1 MESDGIKV
9 NDTTPRAAQDL
20 RFTPSFVDPNS
31 LSYMNFPAQQ
41 SGYYTPNSEGL
52 GPLFHSQA
60 GDLHTPGMSM
70 ITPMSLTQQ
79 LPGPTLTAGGQA
91 FSLDHYDQ
99 HYINPH
105 FHNPQAFAPQP
116 SFAPSAFVH
125 RDSGY
130 DAMDESVDEMSL
142 NDVDMQGNTSQFAT
156 SAAHDLSDT
165 PGSSEK

>member
-1 MESDGIKV
+1 MLAHYSIWHYLTLSPPKRLMESDGIKV

-79 LPGPTLTAGGQA
+79 LPGPTLTAGGRHLAWTTMISTISIHIFTTHRHSPHNRLSHPAHLFTAIQA
-91 FSLDHYDQ
+91 TTLW
-99 HYINPH
+99 
-105 FHNPQAFAPQP
+105 
-116 SFAPSAFVH
+116 
-125 RDSGY
+125 
-130 DAMDESVDEMSL
+130 MSL
-142 NDVDMQGNTSQFAT
+142 WM
-156 SAAHDLSDT
+156 
-165 PGSSEK
+165 KCR